1 MNKLEPV
8 EKDIIQTSV
17 ELDVNKGVDEIHK
30 EQNNIENLPLEN
42 IESEEVIHH
51 SLEIEQED
59 EHEQSDIT
67 SQENRVLS
75 ESSGTDEELK
85 QEKENQ
91 EDNREIDENIKEDAF
106 LEVTTSNTKEEG
118 TDDIVTEVKTEVI
131 EDDKQKD
138 NAELSFDEIVSKILT
153 KEIKTNKD
161 FGRIIEGRWAFK
173 RGKTDRDLI
182 PAIKAGK
189 MNDSEYDQEL
199 VKKNITKLLKR
210 IN

>member
-51 SLEIEQED
+51 SLEIEQEG

-85 QEKENQ
+85 QEE
-91 EDNREIDENIKEDAF
+91 RE
-106 LEVTTSNTKEEG
+106 S
-118 TDDIVTEVKTEVI
+118 
-131 EDDKQKD
+131 
-138 NAELSFDEIVSKILT
+138 
-153 KEIKTNKD
+153 
-161 FGRIIEGRWAFK
+161 
-173 RGKTDRDLI
+173 RG
-182 PAIKAGK
+182 
-189 MNDSEYDQEL
+189 
-199 VKKNITKLLKR
+199 
-210 IN
+210 